1 MEVTL
6 KMININISE
15 ELKTKCPRIALGCI
29 EVEVKVEAGE
39 EELWRKI
46 NLKCEEIQDELSP
59 EEILKIPNIDSSRR
73 AYKIIGKDPSRYRL
87 SSESL
92 LKRIVKGMGLY
103 KVNNVVDINNLISL
117 TSCYSV
123 GTYDLE
129 KIKGIINF
137 VIGEAGETYEGIG
150 RGAINL
156 EKLPVFQDD
165 LGNFGSSTS
174 DSERAMIT
182 EETKHILMNII
193 SFDGDK
199 ELEKHMNYAMELLKE
214 YANGKVIDKKI
225 VK

>member
-1 MEVTL
+1 MV
-6 KMININISE
+6 NINISE
-15 ELKTKCPRIALGCI
+15 KLKGKCPKIALGCV
-29 EVEVKVEAGE
+29 EAEVKVEDGK
-39 EELWRKI
+39 EELWKKI
-46 NLKCEEIQDELSP
+46 NIKCRAIQDELSP

-92 LKRIVKGMGLY
+92 LKRVVKGMGLY

-117 TSCYSV
+117 SSCYSV

-129 KIKGIINF
+129 KIKGNITF
-137 VIGEAGETYEGIG
+137 VIGEPGETYEGIG

-156 EKLPVFQDD
+156 EKLPVFQDE
-165 LGNFGSSTS
+165 LGKFGSSTS

-182 EETKHILMNII
+182 QETKHILMNII

-199 ELEKHMNYAMELLKE
+199 ELEKHMNYAIELLKE
-214 YANGKVIDKKI
+214 YANGEVIDKKI
-225 VK
+225 IK